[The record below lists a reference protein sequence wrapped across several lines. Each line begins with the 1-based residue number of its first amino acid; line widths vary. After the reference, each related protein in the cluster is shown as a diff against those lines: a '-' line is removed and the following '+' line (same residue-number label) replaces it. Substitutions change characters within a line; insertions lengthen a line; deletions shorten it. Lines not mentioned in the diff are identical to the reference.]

1 LKDWIDNM
9 RWLKSIVI
17 VLGLLIV
24 LGIVLLGYGFY
35 KKTSEPGW
43 KPFSE
48 QEKPAEEQQLP
59 PLEQQQNNEPLK
71 YFGTISLN
79 LDEGCLITNIQPI
92 KRYAYFMIGQKP
104 ACNAVILVD
113 IKKGAILGRIIPRP

>member
-1 LKDWIDNM
+1 M

-17 VLGLLIV
+17 VLGILIV
-24 LGIVLLGYGFY
+24 IGIVLLGYGFH

-48 QEKPAEEQQLP
+48 QDKSIEELQSKSLW
-59 PLEQQQNNEPLK
+59 QQQIRKPFNS
-71 YFGTISLN
+71 FGTLSLN
-79 LDEGCLITNIQPI
+79 LADECLITKVEPTS
-92 KRYAYFMIGQKP
+92 RYAFFMVGPTP

-113 IKKGAILGRIIPRP
+113 IQKSVILGRFTPQP

>member
-1 LKDWIDNM
+1 LKDWIGNM

-17 VLGLLIV
+17 VLGILIV

-35 KKTSEPGW
+35 KKTSEPSW

-48 QEKPAEEQQLP
+48 QDKSIEEQQSI
-59 PLEQQQNNEPLK
+59 PLRQQQITKSFNS
-71 YFGTISLN
+71 FGSLSLN
-79 LDEGCLITNIQPI
+79 LADGCLITKVEIETH
-92 KRYAYFMIGQKP
+92 YAFFMVGPTP

-113 IKKGAILGRIIPRP
+113 IQKSVVLGRFTPQP